1 LRVDGANADC
11 ANSTKSSNCIRLV
24 GSAGG
29 IADPAGVFTVTV
41 RDCVPN
47 PIPGVTVTFDFSAC
61 SDTHVGGQADQPFP
75 GLTVDS
81 GTRTVSAVTD
91 INGVARFDIVGAV
104 NPATRATV
112 APASCAK
119 IYADGVLL
127 SNVTIEAID
136 QDGVSG
142 AELADLALWASDFY
156 SAQNQRRSDYD
167 CNASVALPDLSIWAS
182 EYFSHASQSSAGA
195 YAW

>member
-1 LRVDGANADC
+1 
-11 ANSTKSSNCIRLV
+11 
-24 GSAGG
+24 
-29 IADPAGVFTVTV
+29 
-41 RDCVPN
+41 
-47 PIPGVTVTFDFSAC
+47 
-61 SDTHVGGQADQPFP
+61 
-75 GLTVDS
+75 VDS

-91 INGVARFDIVGAV
+91 LNGVARFDIVGAV
-104 NPATRATV
+104 NPATRATA

-127 SNVTIEAID
+127 SNVTVEAID

-142 AELADLALWASDFY
+142 TELADLALWASDFY